1 MAEPTH
7 QKNEN
12 ALKKEQVKVPAPQ
25 AAGLDNETAAA
36 IAEVVPRAVA
46 DPGRLRPSEVLTL
59 QRKTGNRAVVRL
71 LSQVQ
76 PKLIVGAAFD
86 PLEAE
91 ADRTADRVLSI
102 PEAVPA
108 KPTSP
113 APQGK
118 MQREALEDDEEEIQA
133 MSLKPAPV
141 ALGKVQPFRLQRAA
155 AEEEE
160 VQTMRV
166 QRAAAEEEEVQTLR
180 VQRAAAEE
188 EEVQTL
194 RVQRAAD
201 EEEEVQTLRVQR
213 AADEEEEVQT
223 LRVQRAAGEEEEVQT
238 LRVQRAA
245 DEEEEVQTLRV
256 QRAADEEEEIQTARE
271 GKPFD
276 PMDRFDPGS
285 AVEDQIRSQA
295 GGGEPLPGE
304 IRSYMEPRFGADF
317 SGVRIHTGSGA
328 AKLNRQISARAF
340 TFGKD
345 IYLGEGSFAPAS
357 SDGRRLL
364 AHELTHTIQQTGGV
378 QRLTATAESLKKVSL
393 GDPGLGFGILSDI
406 WFDLVEAVEGYER
419 SVLYQ
424 NAENK
429 KTSLNDIIK
438 LCNKFTQFRKT
449 KETTKED
456 NEKAETVQALLNDA
470 LVEIGAVNEEE
481 GFTKRTKEDSESTA
495 EKLNSRGKDLLKN
508 ATNTKGAHTVEA
520 AKGAQADLYGSVVER
535 ARNLNALLA
544 VKGDSKAAERFEMIV
559 ELLSG
564 GGNIAS
570 AYEKVKAATPGSEG
584 GSLDDNLAS
593 FAGNISEETERPD
606 LTAKYLQAR
615 AKTGSD
621 DPQYELLLHLG
632 VISPR
637 KAENSEQAMKVVT
650 SYISTD
656 LLTKKWDKTEDK
668 AQDSAKRDE
677 EVAALKA
684 KINDL
689 NNFLKSNNIPVINR
703 LDTATG
709 KDWKDAKPWKSL
721 DSDYL
726 RMIEAT
732 FRVAENAVSA
742 GEKLKPPAEDEKNVK
757 PEVLEARKQE
767 ALGFLVES
775 SIDRLMDYIKS
786 MRSSVYTGAEG
797 EKKIMTFIR
806 EWKEQTS
813 VLEQKYGFAPNFI
826 GDKIISEKRLVSKGL
841 GKSNLSLAMDI
852 ITGTI
857 GSQWNRVFA
866 DEKGKSQKEAGIQS
880 EGSAR
885 IHQAIR
891 SHHDDQTVTTGS
903 DVDELANDLVKIGS
917 GDPKALLAYLLD
929 LLGEFKPFG
938 KLTTADFEPPK
949 KDAPP
954 TAKGDKKPLTPED
967 KNKAIAEAFKKL
979 EEKLEIRKLA
989 KERMQVM
996 QERRASL
1003 EKIVAIFRYGGNVL
1017 EEGKVYVAVRQALT
1031 ERSYRNKAMLKA
1043 MADITDKDRAMIK
1056 ADLELRKYMA
1066 EAVAGK
1072 DEAEDKKK
1080 IEGILGFSLASDPK
1094 QGDPAKPEQAELFV
1108 GGKSAKTGADLDVKS
1123 IAEPKGKDGKIDYES
1138 VAARW
1143 AATILNSFQ
1152 ASQQEAYLKQKAAD
1166 FLAWLP
1172 IVGGPNAKGALTAMH
1187 ETQGSIRKMVESD
1200 PDQKGK
1206 VDGKVKDVIL
1216 RVSGQIPNPAWD
1228 EIGNADEGAK
1238 RWLTGGIELPMSGL
1252 ISKGRG
1258 AVGTDDAFI
1267 IKAIRDASAADLIS
1281 TIADTDQFFS
1291 LFGAFQAQIAAVQS
1305 AKDKKDK
1312 DLRIERVRELQTH
1325 LLAFAPGVKLSFI
1338 QYLQDS
1344 WKVNASQQR
1353 LIVEA
1358 AQNKLAD
1365 SFKTDPAFRDK
1376 VDEVRAKIAELD
1388 DQRKASSGAV
1398 EMEGKSDPTAS
1409 FGVGKMKDKMTENEA
1424 NANAAMLNAQTHMQ
1438 DTRAHQGSNAFNQ
1451 GNKSAM
1457 EQGKS
1462 EMIGSAR
1469 EVVSIK
1475 GGAQHKDTDA
1485 KLGEKTKE
1493 LEKKTAEFEK
1503 RKQTFVK
1510 QREAIK
1516 GYIKLALKV
1525 IFLAIS
1531 TGITL
1536 GFGAAAA
1543 VPIWI
1548 KVLQELTEK
1557 AVNTAL
1563 EYWFDPQKVTL
1574 GEVAWDTLSAVITT
1588 AMVANDSMIS
1598 VDKTKTTYQ
1607 KIVTSARSAIDA
1619 GLHATV
1625 FKKSQAEADL
1635 DQAKL
1640 EKDLEDNLL
1649 GSGLKEQIEKMA
1661 AETAPEEKK
1670 EEDKKKDKKTGDYGE
1685 GPANETIPFPEDD
1698 TKGKEKDDKPERP
1711 MKTGDIGEIK
1721 SIPFEPAKEE
1731 KIAPI
1736 IDIGP
1741 YHQKYKELAEKMSA
1755 AVEKCQQGPDAA
1767 SLKAAI
1773 TTVADAQVVL
1783 TGDQKDAASKAASN
1797 NESEKANAIE
1807 LRDFLTIWSQTLK
1820 ANWAALRSTAEKA
1833 GLQKDWNAAIPP
1845 YIEKLPVPEPK
1856 PQTVEPV
1863 KKPTKPVKPLK
1874 KTKKPSA
1881 AEEAAKLKKLEE
1893 RFNNDLYIPPK
1904 QRNAYK

>member
-1 MAEPTH
+1 
-7 QKNEN
+7 
-12 ALKKEQVKVPAPQ
+12 
-25 AAGLDNETAAA
+25 
-36 IAEVVPRAVA
+36 
-46 DPGRLRPSEVLTL
+46 
-59 QRKTGNRAVVRL
+59 
-71 LSQVQ
+71 
-76 PKLIVGAAFD
+76 
-86 PLEAE
+86 
-91 ADRTADRVLSI
+91 
-102 PEAVPA
+102 
-108 KPTSP
+108 
-113 APQGK
+113 
-118 MQREALEDDEEEIQA
+118 
-133 MSLKPAPV
+133 
-141 ALGKVQPFRLQRAA
+141 
-155 AEEEE
+155 
-160 VQTMRV
+160 
-166 QRAAAEEEEVQTLR
+166 
-180 VQRAAAEE
+180 
-188 EEVQTL
+188 
-194 RVQRAAD
+194 
-201 EEEEVQTLRVQR
+201 
-213 AADEEEEVQT
+213 
-223 LRVQRAAGEEEEVQT
+223 
-238 LRVQRAA
+238 
-245 DEEEEVQTLRV
+245 
-256 QRAADEEEEIQTARE
+256 
-271 GKPFD
+271 
-276 PMDRFDPGS
+276 
-285 AVEDQIRSQA
+285 
-295 GGGEPLPGE
+295 
-304 IRSYMEPRFGADF
+304 
-317 SGVRIHTGSGA
+317 
-328 AKLNRQISARAF
+328 
-340 TFGKD
+340 
-345 IYLGEGSFAPAS
+345 
-357 SDGRRLL
+357 
-364 AHELTHTIQQTGGV
+364 
-378 QRLTATAESLKKVSL
+378 
-393 GDPGLGFGILSDI
+393 
-406 WFDLVEAVEGYER
+406 
-419 SVLYQ
+419 
-424 NAENK
+424 
-429 KTSLNDIIK
+429 
-438 LCNKFTQFRKT
+438 
-449 KETTKED
+449 
-456 NEKAETVQALLNDA
+456 
-470 LVEIGAVNEEE
+470 
-481 GFTKRTKEDSESTA
+481 
-495 EKLNSRGKDLLKN
+495 
-508 ATNTKGAHTVEA
+508 
-520 AKGAQADLYGSVVER
+520 
-535 ARNLNALLA
+535 
-544 VKGDSKAAERFEMIV
+544 
-559 ELLSG
+559 
-564 GGNIAS
+564 
-570 AYEKVKAATPGSEG
+570 
-584 GSLDDNLAS
+584 LAS
-593 FAGNISEETERPD
+593 FAGNISDQTERPE
-606 LTAKYLQAR
+606 LTAKYLQSR

-621 DPQYELLLHLG
+621 EPTYELLLYLG

-637 KAENSEQAMKVVT
+637 KAENSEQAMKVINNF
-650 SYISTD
+650 ISTD
-656 LLTKKWDKTEDK
+656 LLTKKWDDAGKDTAGD
-668 AQDSAKRDE
+668 ASKRDA

-703 LDTATG
+703 YDPATS
-709 KDWKDAKPWKSL
+709 KDWKDTKPWKSL

-732 FRVAENAVSA
+732 FRVAENAVAA
-742 GEKLKPPAEDEKNVK
+742 GEKMKPASENDKNTK
-757 PEVLEARKQE
+757 PEVLEAQKKE

-813 VLEQKYGFAPNFI
+813 VMEQKYGFAPNYI

-841 GKSNLSLAMDI
+841 SKSNLSLAMDI

-857 GSQWNRVFA
+857 GSQWNRVFS
-866 DEKGKSQKEAGIQS
+866 DEKGKTKEEAGIQS

-885 IHQAIR
+885 IRQAIR
-891 SHHDDQTVTTGS
+891 SHHEDQTVTTGS
-903 DVDELANDLVKIGS
+903 DVDELANDLVKIGAA
-917 GDPKALLAYLLD
+917 DPKALLAYLLD

-949 KDAPP
+949 KDAP
-954 TAKGDKKPLTPED
+954 TAAKGDKKPLTPED

-1031 ERSYRNKAMLKA
+1031 ERTYRNKALLKA

-1066 EAVAGK
+1066 EAVADK
-1072 DEAEDKKK
+1072 SEAEDKKK

-1123 IAEPKGKDGKIDYES
+1123 VAEPRGKDGKLDYDT

-1143 AATILNSFQ
+1143 AASILNTFQ
-1152 ASQQEAYLKQKAAD
+1152 VAQQEAYLKQKAAE

-1172 IVGGPNAKGALTAMH
+1172 IVGGPNAKGALSAMH
-1187 ETQGSIRKMVESD
+1187 ETQGAIRKMVEGD

-1206 VDGKVKDVIL
+1206 VDDKVREVIFM
-1216 RVSGQIPNPAWD
+1216 VSRQIPNPAWE

-1267 IKAIRDASAADLIS
+1267 IKAIRDASAADLVS

-1291 LFGAFQAQIAAVQS
+1291 LFGAFQAQVAAVQS

-1312 DLRIERVRELQTH
+1312 DVRIERVRELQTH

-1365 SFKTDPAFRDK
+1365 SFKNDPAFREK
-1376 VDEVRAKIAELD
+1376 IDEVRAKIAELD
-1388 DQRKASSGAV
+1388 EERKARSGAV

-1424 NANAAMLNAQTHMQ
+1424 KANAAMLNAQTHMQ

-1574 GEVAWDTLSAVITT
+1574 GEVVWDTLSAVITT
-1588 AMVANDSMIS
+1588 AMVANDSMIT

-1619 GLHATV
+1619 GLHQTV

-1649 GSGLKEQIEKMA
+1649 GSGLKEQIEKIA

-1670 EEDKKKDKKTGDYGE
+1670 HEDEKKEKKLPIKTGDDPTQPVKIE
-1685 GPANETIPFPEDD
+1685 FPSQTEIEEP
-1698 TKGKEKDDKPERP
+1698 KGKEKNDKPERP
-1711 MKTGDIGEIK
+1711 MKTGDIGDVK
-1721 SIPFEPAKEE
+1721 TIPLELPQEE
-1731 KIAPI
+1731 KPAPI
-1736 IDIGP
+1736 IDISL
-1741 YHQKYKELAEKMSA
+1741 YQQKYKELAEKMTA
-1755 AVEKCQQGPDAA
+1755 AVEKCQQGPNAA
-1767 SLKAAI
+1767 TLTAAI

-1783 TGDQKDAASKAASN
+1783 TGDQKDTASKAASN
-1797 NESEKANAIE
+1797 NETEKANAIE
-1807 LRDFLTIWSQTLK
+1807 LRDFLTNWSQTLK
-1820 ANWAALRSTAEKA
+1820 ANWTALRSTAEKA
-1833 GLQKDWNAAIPP
+1833 SLQKDWNAAIPP
-1845 YIEKLPVPEPK
+1845 YIEKLPVPEP
-1856 PQTVEPV
+1856 V
-1863 KKPTKPVKPLK
+1863 KTPTKPVKPLK
-1874 KTKKPSA
+1874 KTKKQLA
-1881 AEEAAKLKKLEE
+1881 DEEAARLKKLEE
-1893 RFNNDLYIPPK
+1893 KFNNDLYIPVVNK
-1904 QRNAYK
+1904 NKNKYK